1 MNNYIK
7 QSNQLKEFFIDFAL
21 KLSKNFTKPNKKF
34 ICEMLFGIASAKS
47 IHITK
52 IARTLK
58 ENISVKETSNRLYER
73 LNDFDY
79 DNLWKNY
86 HNSLKSTINENTLFH
101 IDNSDIIKPNG
112 THFEDLGTVID
123 GSSKEKKIEKGY
135 TVTEIVAVN
144 EKSNTPTSV
153 YSHIFSNISKDYKSD
168 NTETKKALDNV
179 YNSYGAKGTVVGDRG
194 YDDKKWFEYFQDKK
208 WDFIV
213 RGKNNRTLKYKGKK
227 YRIKDFANK
236 YKGKITIKV
245 YLKNKIVNRKASYF
259 KVRLNG
265 MKKDLYVVLV
275 YFKDEVAIFYTNKE
289 LTCKNDV
296 IRVVADY
303 YKRWRIE
310 EYFKFKKQEYGFE
323 KYRVRSLQSMN
334 ALNSLLSMTL
344 SAMAPLCEKQTKLSL
359 TILKCAESIKEKVY
373 FKFYRISSG
382 IYELLKKLSTGVSK
396 YLRSK
401 EKEKQLQFFSLFD
414 DFEKNA
420 GT

>member
-7 QSNQLKEFFIDFAL
+7 ESNQLKEFFIDFAL
-21 KLSKNFTKPNKKF
+21 KLSKNFSKPVKKF

-47 IHITK
+47 IHISK
-52 IARTLK
+52 IARMLK

-73 LNDFDY
+73 LDNFDY
-79 DNLWKNY
+79 DSLWKNY
-86 HNSLKSTINENTLFH
+86 RDSLRHNIDENTLFH

-123 GSSKEKKIEKGY
+123 GSSKDKKIEKGY
-135 TVTEIVAVN
+135 TVTEIVALT

-153 YSHIFSNISKDYKSD
+153 YSHIFSNISNDYKSD
-168 NTETKKALDNV
+168 NTETKKALDKI
-179 YNSYGAKGTVVGDRG
+179 YNSYGAIGTVVADRG
-194 YDDKKWFEYFQDKK
+194 YDDKTWFEYFQDKK
-208 WDFIV
+208 WEFII
-213 RGKNNRTLKYKGKK
+213 RGKNNRTLKYSGKK
-227 YRIKDFANK
+227 YKIKDFANK

-245 YLKNKIVNRKASYF
+245 YLKNKVVNRKASYF

-265 MKKDLYVVLV
+265 MKEDLYVVLV

-296 IRVVADY
+296 IRVVANY

-334 ALNSLLSMTL
+334 ALNTLLSMTL
-344 SAMAPLCEKQTKLSL
+344 SAIAPFCEKQTKLSL
-359 TILKCAESIKEKVY
+359 VILKCAKSIKEKVC
-373 FKFYRISSG
+373 FKLYRISSG
-382 IYELLKKLSTGVSK
+382 IYELLKKLTTGVSN
-396 YLRSK
+396 YLRPK
-401 EKEKQLQFFSLFD
+401 EREKQLQFFSLLR
-414 DFEKNA
+414 DF
-420 GT
+420 